1 MKSIFIL
8 FAGIVFLLFAC
19 SDDSNSSFES
29 IKYNPAKDQLFKIG
43 MSTNSIHT
51 PLQFLPVWNYATIEK
66 LKIKKITV
74 FSFGGK
80 SPTDTLQK
88 NIFSFDWKTYKANF
102 TEKGI
107 TPTGEYQSIGKYKV
121 LNNNHT
127 EIDLR
132 IVDEDKKEKFFK
144 TIIKQKGQNRMI
156 LKYKINDKIDTTFI
170 HTIDKNHKV
179 SIFKIGDIVQGIQFI
194 LPQNTK
200 TSELKSIC
208 SKLNLGQEIITSST
222 LSVIYTKNGLPI
234 ESYNLN
240 DDFVQFSKEKEWF
253 YSKNKCV
260 EKYIEYYNNSVVK
273 TVTFKYTKNFF
284 PKKMIV
290 NNIHY
295 HFEYQID

>member
-1 MKSIFIL
+1 MKSNFIL
-8 FAGIVFLLFAC
+8 FIGIVFLLFSC
-19 SDDSNSSFES
+19 SDDSNKSFES
-29 IKYNPAKDQLFKIG
+29 INYNPSKDQLFKIG

-51 PLQFLPVWNYATIEK
+51 PLQFLPVWNYATVEK

-88 NIFSFDWKTYKANF
+88 NIFSFDWKTYKTNF

-107 TPTGEYQSIGKYKV
+107 TPTGEYKSIGKYKV

-132 IVDEDKKEKFFK
+132 IIDEDKKEKNFK
-144 TIIKQKGQNRMI
+144 TIIKQKGPIRMI
-156 LKYKINDKIDTTFI
+156 LKQKVNAKIDTTFI

-179 SIFKIGDIVQGIQFI
+179 SIFKIGDNVQGIQFI
-194 LPQNTK
+194 VPQNTK
-200 TSELKSIC
+200 TSELKRIV
-208 SKLNLGQEIITSST
+208 SKLNLRKELITSST

-234 ESYNLN
+234 EAYNLN
-240 DDFVQFSKEKEWF
+240 DEFVQFSKEKEWF
-253 YSKNKCV
+253 YTKNKCV

-273 TVTFKYTKNFF
+273 TVTFKYSKNFL